1 MENVTVLS
9 VVSHLDENGFV
20 DYGEQ
25 SNEDGDVVRFQCA
38 VGGLPILDEDGGYAD
53 STEVAELL
61 RNRFGKIV
69 EKGRDEISRRA
80 ALAAALETPGD
91 LTPEELRQAHD
102 EIIEI
107 LLGSDNAVD

>member
-9 VVSHLDENGFV
+9 TVSHLDENGFV

-38 VGGLPILDEDGGYAD
+38 VCGLPILDEDGGYAKD
-53 STEVAELL
+53 GDLADVL
-61 RNRFGKIV
+61 RNNFSKLV
-69 EKGRDEISRRA
+69 ANGRDEISRRA
-80 ALAAALETPGD
+80 ALAAAIETPGD

-102 EIIEI
+102 EIIGI
-107 LLGSDNAVD
+107 LLGSDNA